1 MVLLR
6 AKYEGKLSFQ
16 ITAESFPITIGRSPS
31 NTISLPDK
39 SISRRHCSIS
49 FQDGKYKVDNLSATA
64 PMNHTDSPKEF
75 TISAGEIMD
84 IGRWSIEILNEPPD
98 TEDVTISSPLE
109 KTSVMSYDPGRSV
122 ISSQKIEI
130 LANFSG
136 KVSKKILQGSD
147 FTFGS
152 DPACDIAIPDPYVSR
167 KHCRLFIHEH
177 TIKVVDL
184 SSTNGTFYNE
194 ERMPIFSTPGRGSF
208 KIGDSQIEYRLI
220 STAEKIRPQ
229 IESRLGE
236 MVGASREMRKIFAI
250 LKKVAEAKCT
260 ICITGESGTGKE
272 LAAHEIHRIGQR
284 PRAPFIPVNCGAIP
298 KEIIESQLFGH
309 ERGSFTGAVER
320 MTGFFEQANGGTLFL
335 DEIGEM
341 PPNLQTRLLRVLESG
356 TLRRLGGKEEIAINC
371 RIICAT
377 NRDLRKLVCE
387 GSFRE
392 DLFFRLYVFP
402 ITIPPLR
409 ERKSDIPV
417 LTSRILETISQE
429 KIKLSKGALKKLN
442 DHDWP
447 GNVRELKNTI
457 TRGVISCDGGL
468 ITEKDIHII
477 PLERPLNSYENIG
490 AVEKGLIASSLKE
503 HRNNISKTA
512 KRLGMARSTLQQ
524 KIKRLGI
531 ET

>member
-1 MVLLR
+1 MT
-6 AKYEGKLSFQ
+6 
-16 ITAESFPITIGRSPS
+16 IESFPITIGRSPN

-39 SISRRHCSIS
+39 SISRKHCSIS
-49 FQDGKYKVDNLSATA
+49 FQKGKYKVENLSATA
-64 PMNHTDSPKEF
+64 SMNQAEGPKEF
-75 TISAGEIMD
+75 SISAGETID
-84 IGRWSIEILNEPPD
+84 IGRWSIEILEEPSGA
-98 TEDVTISSPLE
+98 EDITISSPLE
-109 KTSVMSYDPGRSV
+109 KTSVMSYDPMRSV

-130 LANFSG
+130 SAKLSG
-136 KVSKKILQGSD
+136 KKLKKVLQGSN

-152 DPACDIAIPDPYVSR
+152 DPACDVTLADPYVSR
-167 KHCRLFIHEH
+167 KHCRLFIHGNA
-177 TIKVVDL
+177 IKVIDL

-194 ERMPIFSTPGRGSF
+194 ERLPVFSTSGSDSF
-208 KIGDSQIEYRLI
+208 RIGNSQIDYRLI
-220 STAEKIRPQ
+220 NTAEKIRPQ

-236 MVGASREMRKIFAI
+236 MVGASREMRKLFTI
-250 LKKVAEAKCT
+250 LKKVADAKCT

-309 ERGSFTGAVER
+309 ERGSFTGAIER
-320 MTGFFEQANGGTLFL
+320 MIGFFEQANGGTLFL

-341 PPNLQTRLLRVLESG
+341 PLNLQTRMLRVLESG
-356 TLRRLGGKEEIAINC
+356 TLRRIGGKEDIAINC

-377 NRDLRKLVCE
+377 NRDLKKLVCT

-409 ERKSDIPV
+409 ERKSDIPI
-417 LTSRILETISQE
+417 LASRILKSISGE
-429 KIKLSKGALKKLN
+429 EIKLSKEALKKLN

-457 TRGVISCDGGL
+457 TRGVISCNGCVIG
-468 ITEKDIHII
+468 EKDIHII
-477 PLERPLNSYENIG
+477 PIERHFSSYENIG
-490 AVEKGLIASSLKE
+490 AVEKGLIVSSLKE
-503 HRNNISKTA
+503 NKNNISKTA